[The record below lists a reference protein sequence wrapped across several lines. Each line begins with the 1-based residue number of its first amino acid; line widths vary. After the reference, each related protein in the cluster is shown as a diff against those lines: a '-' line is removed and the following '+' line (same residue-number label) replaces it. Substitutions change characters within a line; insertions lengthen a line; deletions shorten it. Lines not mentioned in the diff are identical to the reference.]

1 MIFFLFGPDTYRSRQ
16 KLNEI
21 KAKFIREID
30 QGGLNLEVLAGKNL
44 TPANFENAVFSAPFL
59 AKKRLVVAEGLLS
72 ENRDTKTQKEIL
84 AILKKGV
91 PQDTVLVFWESEIS
105 AKKGKKKKS
114 DTDLFSFLKKTEF
127 IQEFNLL
134 DAAGVQRWLNQ
145 EIKNRRGKIEPAAI
159 KLLSDL
165 VGNDLWRL
173 NAELDKLIAK
183 LRGKI
188 ITQND
193 VSDLVQIKLEENVF
207 KLTDALGQKNKPLA
221 LKLISDQLKSG
232 VSPIELLAKIVWQF
246 KNLLLVKEF
255 SENFGF
261 GYQTERLTSRLG
273 LHPFVIKKSQ
283 EQAKF
288 YSLPDLKKTYRQLLE
303 TDYKLKTS
311 QIDSEVLFDLLIAKS

>member
-30 QGGLNLEVLAGKNL
+30 QGGLNLEVLTGKNL

-72 ENRDTKTQKEIL
+72 ESRDAKTQKEIL

-91 PQDTVLVFWESEIS
+91 PQDTVLVFWESEVS
-105 AKKGKKKKS
+105 AKKGKKKKG

>member
-44 TPANFENAVFSAPFL
+44 TPANFENAVFAAPFL

-72 ENRDTKTQKEIL
+72 ESRDAKTQKEIL
-84 AILKKGV
+84 AILKKDV
-91 PQDTVLVFWESEIS
+91 PKDTVLVFWESEIN
-105 AKKGKKKKS
+105 AKKGKKKK
-114 DTDLFSFLKKTEF
+114 DDADLFSFLKKTEF